1 MRTLLTAVLLAVF
14 AVPVYAQTK
23 LDSGVILP
31 KKHNDAKSDSK
42 AKEPAKAEKA
52 PKSDKKSAKK

>member
-1 MRTLLTAVLLAVF
+1 MRTLLLAILVAVF

-31 KKHNDAKSDSK
+31 KKRSDTKSDSK
-42 AKEPAKAEKA
+42 AKEPAKAEKS
-52 PKSDKKSAKK
+52 PKSDKKAAKK